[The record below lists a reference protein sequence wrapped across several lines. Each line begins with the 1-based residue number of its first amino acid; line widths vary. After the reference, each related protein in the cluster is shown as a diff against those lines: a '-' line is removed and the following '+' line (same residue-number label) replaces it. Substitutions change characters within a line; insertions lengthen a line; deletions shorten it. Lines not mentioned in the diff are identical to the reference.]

1 MNNERIH
8 NIIETMNDKE
18 LAHEL
23 CVLNAICNIPGI
35 VESMFIDYINDM
47 ETELK
52 DRIAE
57 RFLEMQTEQ

>member
-1 MNNERIH
+1 
-8 NIIETMNDKE
+8 MNDAE

-23 CVLNAICNIPGI
+23 LVLNAIFSIPGI
-35 VESMFIDYINDM
+35 VESAHIDYISDA

>member
-1 MNNERIH
+1 MTIYNN
-8 NIIETMNDKE
+8 IEKMSDAE

-23 CVLNAICNIPGI
+23 YVLNAIFSIQGI
-35 VESMFIDYINDM
+35 VESAHIDYISEA

>member
-1 MNNERIH
+1 MTIYNN
-8 NIIETMNDKE
+8 IEKMSDAE

-23 CVLNAICNIPGI
+23 YVLNAIFSIPGI
-35 VESMFIDYINDM
+35 VESAHIDYISEAEM
-47 ETELK
+47 ELK

>member
-1 MNNERIH
+1 MS
-8 NIIETMNDKE
+8 DAE

-23 CVLNAICNIPGI
+23 RVLNAIFSIPGI
-35 VESMFIDYINDM
+35 VESSHIDYVSDAEM
-47 ETELK
+47 ELK